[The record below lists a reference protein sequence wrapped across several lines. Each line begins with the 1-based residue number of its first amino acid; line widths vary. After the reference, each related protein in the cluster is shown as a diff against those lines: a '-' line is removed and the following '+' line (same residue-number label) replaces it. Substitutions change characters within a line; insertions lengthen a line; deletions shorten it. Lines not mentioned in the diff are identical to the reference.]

1 MTIIKSS
8 EISYLN
14 EAVIEKYRNVK
25 VVSAERMS
33 IRINLLIL
41 CAMSPSLKMEFDE
54 DDIDHTIITEFSL
67 EEIKQVKE
75 FCFHGSCNAMSAS
88 VLEAFGFLKKG
99 HVQLSRENLN
109 ENTISIA
116 SLPTNN
122 YQIIKPELLPKIEII
137 DDNDIKEE
145 HLDYLEYLGIEYGVR
160 SLITDKWVWSFRIQ
174 E

>member
-8 EISYLN
+8 EIPYLN
-14 EAVIEKYRNVK
+14 EAVLEKYRNVK

-33 IRINLLIL
+33 IRMNLLIL
-41 CAMSPSLKMEFDE
+41 CATSHSLRMAFDE
-54 DDIDHTIITEFSL
+54 DDVDHTIITEFSL
-67 EEIKQVKE
+67 EELKQVKQ
-75 FCFHGSCNAMSAS
+75 FCISGSCNNDISAPI
-88 VLEAFGFLKKG
+88 LEAFGFLKKG

-116 SLPTNN
+116 SLPTNS

-145 HLDYLEYLGIEYGVR
+145 HVDYLDENIYEYENFLEDIGGSDAVR
-160 SLITDKWVWSFRIQ
+160 CC
-174 E
+174 